1 MLDFFQDFDKMP
13 TLSRDSSRSRRS
25 NSKTKTPPPK
35 AQPKKVNGVKSLIP
49 KSTKDPKLFDLYSD
63 TDCKLCERKNFKSG
77 SDSLVRH
84 YALDHFRDRLDA
96 EVGNNLQVNN
106 VCPICKIK
114 KLKSRF
120 ETRKDIL
127 VHNASFHF
135 RAQLLLAE
143 ELGIDPNDPSVKNN
157 KIPNY
162 TRRPRTKSKE
172 SSAGS
177 VSSVSVIEVDSS
189 SQNSHYSQ
197 NGLPRD
203 SNSESSDHIGGCNSQ
218 NSSIEE
224 EKNGG
229 DSEDDSLEVLYQ

>member
-1 MLDFFQDFDKMP
+1 MTKCLHKAATARGQD
-13 TLSRDSSRSRRS
+13 TQIQ
-25 NSKTKTPPPK
+25 KTKSPPPK

-49 KSTKDPKLFDLYSD
+49 KSTKDPKLFDLYSE
-63 TDCKLCERKNFKSG
+63 TECKLCDRKGFKSG

-84 YALDHFRDRLDA
+84 YALDHFREKLDA

-120 ETRKDIL
+120 ETRKEIL

-135 RAQLLLAE
+135 QAQLLLAE
-143 ELGIDPNDPSVKNN
+143 ELGIDPNDPSAKNN

-177 VSSVSVIEVDSS
+177 VSSVSVVEVDSS
-189 SQNSHYSQ
+189 SQNSQNSQ
-197 NGLPRD
+197 NGLPLD
-203 SNSESSDHIGGCNSQ
+203 IYSEHSEHLGGCNTIQ
-218 NSSIEE
+218 NSSLE
-224 EKNGG
+224 EKDE
-229 DSEDDSLEVLYQ
+229 DSETDSLAVKL